1 MVGTITHWN
10 DRKGFGFLTVSSG
23 DQFFFHITQFKEKD
37 HKPVR
42 GAICSFA
49 LGKPIADT
57 KKVQAVDV
65 RFAKPHEVGL
75 KTLSDAGVVA
85 LIAGNASEAGAS

>member
-23 DQFFFHITQFKEKD
+23 EQFFFHITQFKEKD
-37 HKPVR
+37 HHKPVK

-49 LGKPIADT
+49 LGKPIADV
-57 KKVQAVDV
+57 KKVQAIDV
-65 RFAKPHEVGL
+65 RFAKPEEIGL
-75 KTLSDAGVVA
+75 RTITNNAGVVA
-85 LIAGNASEAGAS
+85 LIAGGRQ